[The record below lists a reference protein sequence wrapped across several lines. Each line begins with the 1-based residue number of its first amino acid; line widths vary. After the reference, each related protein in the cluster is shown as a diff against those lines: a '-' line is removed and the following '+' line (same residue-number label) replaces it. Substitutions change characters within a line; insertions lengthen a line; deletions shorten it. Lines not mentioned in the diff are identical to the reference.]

1 MNDKITMTFTREQA
15 TSLLGN
21 MEDMLSPM
29 IELDSIEEIG
39 SKLLAYNNLLKQLG
53 MNGISWLEDRKPG
66 VWKKTGDKYLCSDC
80 GAIAEPTPFCPW
92 CGADMRGREYPCY
105 SPPDGS
111 QLFTNADR
119 IRAMTD
125 EELAEY
131 LYDRGNGCE
140 YCYGICAYQYD
151 CNDFRSQE
159 FCVEQIVKW
168 LNQDYKG
175 DNNEVRCG
183 WQNDLYVSKH
193 F

>member
-1 MNDKITMTFTREQA
+1 MADDLISRQEALKGFAEHSDGWCYINALPASEPERQQGEWIGQ
-15 TSLLGN
+15 N
-21 MEDMLSPM
+21 PM
-29 IELDSIEEIG
+29 VDTEECSECGYNIIDEELE
-39 SKLLAYNNLLKQLG
+39 
-53 MNGISWLEDRKPG
+53 
-66 VWKKTGDKYLCSDC
+66 
-80 GAIAEPTPFCPW
+80 TPFCPW

-140 YCYGICAYQYD
+140 YCYGICAYQHE
-151 CNDFRSQE
+151 CNDFHSQE
-159 FCVEQIVKW
+159 FCIEQIVKW

-175 DNNEVRCG
+175 E
-183 WQNDLYVSKH
+183 
-193 F
+193 